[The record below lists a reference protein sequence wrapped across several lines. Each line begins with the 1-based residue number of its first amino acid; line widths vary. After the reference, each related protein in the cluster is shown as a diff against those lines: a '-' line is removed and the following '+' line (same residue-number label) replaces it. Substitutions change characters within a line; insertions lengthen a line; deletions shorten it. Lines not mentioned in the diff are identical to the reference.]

1 MFNKKHLTFSLNLF
15 FHKKIKSKML
25 VYLFRFYKKKKL
37 IIKWIMKCIDQF
49 VLKLVVVLVW

>member
-25 VYLFRFYKKKKL
+25 VYLFRFYKKK
-37 IIKWIMKCIDQF
+37 IIEMY
-49 VLKLVVVLVW
+49 